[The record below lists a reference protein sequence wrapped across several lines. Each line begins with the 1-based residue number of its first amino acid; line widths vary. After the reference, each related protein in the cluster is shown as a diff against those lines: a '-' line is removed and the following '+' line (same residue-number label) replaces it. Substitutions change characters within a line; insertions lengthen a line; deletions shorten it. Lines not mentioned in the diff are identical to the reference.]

1 MVYTVRIAFV
11 TLALLLSAGPAMAQ
25 IKDGSWI
32 RFAGQDGGTV
42 SAKLELP
49 KGVTGSVPAVI
60 LAHSTNGYEPALARW
75 AKFFR
80 EQGAASF
87 ELDYFTGR
95 GLTNASANIP
105 TPFGDFIEAVKVLTT
120 DPRIDAK
127 RIALFGQSRGGNMT
141 IMASGGRHESSYGEA
156 RIVASVALY
165 PSCGNY
171 INGVGKAAFNAPLL
185 VLLGTRDSFA
195 TPDECKR
202 FAEAG
207 LVAGRKVE
215 VIVYPDAHH
224 LFDGDEDRDGRVA
237 GKTVTFRRN
246 AKVTDQSRNDV
257 WMFLA
262 EPLGLPK

>member
-1 MVYTVRIAFV
+1 MIYTLRVVFV
-11 TLALLLSAGPAMAQ
+11 TATLLLYAGPASAQ

-32 RFAGQDGGTV
+32 RFAGQDGASV
-42 SAKLELP
+42 SARLELP
-49 KGVTGSVPAVI
+49 KGTSGSVPAVI
-60 LAHSTNGYEPALARW
+60 LAHSTNGYEPAVARW

-95 GLTNASANIP
+95 SLTNTSANIP
-105 TPFGDFIEAVKVLTT
+105 TPFRDLIEAAKVLST
-120 DPRIDAK
+120 DPRIDMK

-141 IMASGGRHESSYGEA
+141 IMASDERNEASYGEA

-171 INGVGKAAFNAPLL
+171 INGVRQAAFSAPLL
-185 VLLGTRDSFA
+185 VLLGTKDSFA

-207 LVAGRKVE
+207 LVAGRKVD
-215 VIVYPDAHH
+215 VIVYPDAYH
-224 LFDGDEDRDGRVA
+224 LFDGDEDRDSRVGA
-237 GKTVTFRRN
+237 KTISFRRN
-246 AKVTDQSRNDV
+246 AKVTDQARNDV